1 MSEKTVFAVHAACLR
16 GVEAIPVTVE
26 VSMSAGLPG
35 ISIVGMA
42 DSTVLEARSRIR
54 CALRSTGFEVPRKSI
69 TINLAPG
76 DVRKTGSGL
85 DLPIAVAILAL
96 SGQIPTFGID
106 SALFVGELALDG
118 SVLPVKGE
126 VAYQILARDSSLT
139 LIGGRTDEPLALS
152 GLTRLEM
159 ASVSSLRLGIEEGCN
174 AHSKT
179 RREAGGAVRP
189 VLDYEDVVGQEIAKR
204 ALVIAAAGEHGL
216 IMIGTPGAGKSML
229 AQRMCGILPTIDED
243 ELQESLCIHSV
254 AGEPIEELLEGKR
267 PFRSPHHSIS
277 AAGLLGGGR
286 PVMPGEASLAHGGV
300 LYLEEMGEWSSHLL
314 QMLRQPIEE
323 GVIRIVRANGAYVFP
338 ARFQL
343 LAASNPCPCGYLGD
357 QEVECRCTP
366 LAIERYR
373 TKLSGPLADRID
385 ISIDVMR
392 PAPELIV
399 KGAQGKTT
407 EEMREAVQVGRAFRE
422 ERTIKARRRGDPEP
436 TASAESAIQSL
447 LLDGEGQSTL
457 LEYARRNALTARGI
471 VRLARVARTV
481 ADLAESEFVQSGH
494 VLEAAMFQGRELGG
508 NA

>member
-1 MSEKTVFAVHAACLR
+1 MSEKSVFAVHTACLR
-16 GVEAIPVTVE
+16 GVEAFAVTVE

-96 SGQIPTFGID
+96 SGQIPTHGID
-106 SALFVGELALDG
+106 DALFIGELALDG

-126 VAYQILARDSSLT
+126 VAYQILARDSNLT
-139 LIGGRTDEPLALS
+139 LIGGHTNEPVAL
-152 GLTRLEM
+152 GGVTRLEM
-159 ASVSSLRLGIEEGCN
+159 DSVSALRLGVDEGCRV
-174 AHSKT
+174 HISSERDIESKI
-179 RREAGGAVRP
+179 AP

-216 IMIGTPGAGKSML
+216 IMIGTPGAGKTML
-229 AQRMCGILPTIDED
+229 AQRMCGILPPISED

-254 AGEPIEELLEGKR
+254 AGEPIEELLNGKR

-323 GVIRIVRANGAYVFP
+323 GIIRIVRANGAYLFP

-357 QEVECRCTP
+357 AEVECRCTP

-399 KGAQGKTT
+399 KGAQGKSTS
-407 EEMREAVQVGRAFRE
+407 EMQQAVQAGRAFRA
-422 ERTIKARRRGDPEP
+422 ERLEQARRHGNES
-436 TASAESAIQSL
+436 TSSSAESAIQILS
-447 LLDGEGQSTL
+447 LDGEGQSTL
-457 LEYARRNALTARGI
+457 LEYAKRNALTARGI

-481 ADLAESEFVQSGH
+481 ADLAESEYVQAGH

-508 NA
+508 NV

>member
-1 MSEKTVFAVHAACLR
+1 MNEKNVYAVHTACLR
-16 GVEAIPVTVE
+16 GVEAFHVTVE
-26 VSMSAGLPG
+26 VSMAAGLPG

-96 SGQIPTFGID
+96 SGQIPTHSID
-106 SALFVGELALDG
+106 GALFVGELALDG

-126 VAYQILARDSSLT
+126 VAYQILARDSGLT
-139 LIGGRTDEPLALS
+139 LIGGCSNEPLALN
-152 GLTRLEM
+152 GITRLEM
-159 ASVSSLRLGIEEGCN
+159 GSISALRLGIDEGCHL
-174 AHSKT
+174 HSNMPL
-179 RREAGGAVRP
+179 GQGDVIRP

-229 AQRMCGILPTIDED
+229 AQRMCGILPPIDED

-267 PFRSPHHSIS
+267 PFRSPHHSVS

-300 LYLEEMGEWSSHLL
+300 LYLEEMGEWSAHLL

-323 GVIRIVRANGAYVFP
+323 GVIRIVRANGSYVFP

-357 QEVECRCTP
+357 PEVECRCTP

-399 KGAQGKTT
+399 RGAQGKSTS
-407 EEMREAVQVGRAFRE
+407 EMREAVEIGRAFRE
-422 ERTIKARRRGDPEP
+422 ERTIRAERKGDVEP
-436 TASAESAIQSL
+436 SYSAESAIQNL
-447 LLDGEGQSTL
+447 ALDGEGQSTL
-457 LEYARRNALTARGI
+457 LEFARRNALTARGI

-481 ADLAESEFVQSGH
+481 ADLAESEYVQSGH
-494 VLEAAMFQGRELGG
+494 VLEAAMFQGRELNG
-508 NA
+508 NV